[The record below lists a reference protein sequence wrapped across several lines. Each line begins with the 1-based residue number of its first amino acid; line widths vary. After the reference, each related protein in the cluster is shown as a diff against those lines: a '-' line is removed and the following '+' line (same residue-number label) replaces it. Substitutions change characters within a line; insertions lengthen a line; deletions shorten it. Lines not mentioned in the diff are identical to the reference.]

1 MNGLNNKPHVKN
13 ELIHDTPIIIG
24 NNVTSSGI
32 SLLALW
38 NTYADKGYW
47 VRWPEDKRLPLIAS
61 STIVVFTKQGYGELE
76 LHNGRKL
83 ELKGASIVFLDP
95 MTIKHYF
102 CKGLIWDLFWI
113 EFIPNGVMEISY
125 GEIIQLDTLKELDV
139 EFNKISLNLLSE
151 RQKLKELAVASLTKI
166 LYEWLCLIETK
177 PIEDHQFLLVQKVIS
192 EIHLKIAD
200 QWTVREMAEFS
211 KCSEQHLRRLF
222 IKFTKQTPKEYFLN
236 TKLDTAFFLIKNKKY
251 NVNQV
256 SIELNF
262 YDQFHFSKSFKKKF
276 AISPSELIHEREEL
290 SIDGSV
296 HHADGDE
303 NLNEFYNYTLS
314 TK

>member
-1 MNGLNNKPHVKN
+1 MNGLNNKVHVKN

-24 NNVTSSGI
+24 DNVTSSGI

-38 NTYADKGYW
+38 NTYADKGYM

-61 STIVVFTKQGYGELE
+61 STIAVFTKQGYGELE
-76 LHNGRKL
+76 LHNGHTL

-125 GEIIQLDTLKELDV
+125 GEIIQLDTLKKSEN
-139 EFNKISLNLLSE
+139 EFNEISINLLSK

-166 LYEWLCLIETK
+166 IYEWLCLIETK

-192 EIHLKIAD
+192 HIHLKIAD
-200 QWTVREMAEFS
+200 HWTVKEMAEFS
-211 KCSEQHLRRLF
+211 GCSEQHLRRLF
-222 IKFTKQTPKEYFLN
+222 LKFTKQSPKEYFLN
-236 TKLDTAFFLIKNKKY
+236 TKLETAFFLMDKKNY

-276 AISPSELIHEREEL
+276 GISPSEVIQGSERL
-290 SIDGSV
+290 RVNRTDYLPI
-296 HHADGDE
+296 
-303 NLNEFYNYTLS
+303 NNN
-314 TK
+314 

>member
-1 MNGLNNKPHVKN
+1 MNGLNNKVHVKN

-24 NNVTSSGI
+24 DNVTSSGI

-38 NTYADKGYW
+38 NTYADKGYM

-61 STIVVFTKQGYGELE
+61 STIAVFTKQGYGELE
-76 LHNGRKL
+76 LHNGEIL

-125 GEIIQLDTLKELDV
+125 GEIIQLDTLKKLEN
-139 EFNKISLNLLSE
+139 EFNQISVNLVSK

-166 LYEWLCLIETK
+166 IYEWLCLIETK
-177 PIEDHQFLLVQKVIS
+177 PIEDHQFLLVQKAIS
-192 EIHLKIAD
+192 HIHLKIAD
-200 QWTVREMAEFS
+200 HWTVKEMAEFS
-211 KCSEQHLRRLF
+211 GCSEQHLRRLF
-222 IKFTKQTPKEYFLN
+222 LKFTKQSPKEYFLN
-236 TKLDTAFFLIKNKKY
+236 TKLETAFFLMDKKNY

-276 AISPSELIHEREEL
+276 GISPSEVIQGSERL
-290 SIDGSV
+290 RVNRTDYLPI
-296 HHADGDE
+296 
-303 NLNEFYNYTLS
+303 NNN
-314 TK
+314 

>member
-1 MNGLNNKPHVKN
+1 MNGFNNKVHVKN

-24 NNVTSSGI
+24 DNVTSSGI

-38 NTYADKGYW
+38 NTYADKGYM

-61 STIVVFTKQGYGELE
+61 STIAVFTKQGYGELE
-76 LHNGRKL
+76 LHNGEIL

-125 GEIIQLDTLKELDV
+125 GEIIQLDTLKKLES
-139 EFNKISLNLLSE
+139 EFNEISINLLSK

-166 LYEWLCLIETK
+166 IYEWLCLIETK

-192 EIHLKIAD
+192 HIHLKIAD
-200 QWTVREMAEFS
+200 HWTVKEMAEFS
-211 KCSEQHLRRLF
+211 GCSEQHLRRLF
-222 IKFTKQTPKEYFLN
+222 LKFTKQSPKEYFLN
-236 TKLDTAFFLIKNKKY
+236 TKLETAFFLMDKKNY

-276 AISPSELIHEREEL
+276 GISPSEVIQGSERL
-290 SIDGSV
+290 QVNRTDYLPI
-296 HHADGDE
+296 
-303 NLNEFYNYTLS
+303 NNN
-314 TK
+314 

>member
-1 MNGLNNKPHVKN
+1 MNGLNNNQHVKN

-24 NNVTSSGI
+24 QNVTSSGI

-38 NTYADKGYW
+38 NTYADKGYM
-47 VRWPEDKRLPLIAS
+47 VRWPKDKRLPLIPN
-61 STIVVFTKQGYGELE
+61 STIAVFTKQGYGELE
-76 LHNGRKL
+76 LHSGEKL
-83 ELKGASIVFLDP
+83 ELKGVSIVFLDP

-102 CKGLIWDLFWI
+102 CKGMIWDLFWI

-125 GEIIQLDTLKELDV
+125 GEIIQLHTLKKLEN
-139 EFNKISLNLLSE
+139 EFSKISTNLLSQ
-151 RQKLKELAVASLTKI
+151 RQKIKELAVASLTKI

-192 EIHLKIAD
+192 QIHLNIAQ
-200 QWTVREMAEFS
+200 QWTVREMAKFAS
-211 KCSEQHLRRLF
+211 CSEQHLRRLF

-251 NVNQV
+251 SVNQV
-256 SIELNF
+256 SNELNF

-276 AISPSELIHEREEL
+276 GYSPSAL
-290 SIDGSV
+290 
-296 HHADGDE
+296 
-303 NLNEFYNYTLS
+303 
-314 TK
+314 

>member
-1 MNGLNNKPHVKN
+1 MNGLNNKVHVKN

-24 NNVTSSGI
+24 DNVTSSGI

-38 NTYADKGYW
+38 NTYADKGYM

-61 STIVVFTKQGYGELE
+61 STIAVFTKQGYGELE
-76 LHNGRKL
+76 LHNGEIL

-125 GEIIQLDTLKELDV
+125 GEIIQLDTLKKSEN
-139 EFNKISLNLLSE
+139 EFNEISINLLSK

-166 LYEWLCLIETK
+166 IYEWLCLIETK

-192 EIHLKIAD
+192 HIHLKIAD
-200 QWTVREMAEFS
+200 HWTVKEMAEFS
-211 KCSEQHLRRLF
+211 GCSEQHLRRLF
-222 IKFTKQTPKEYFLN
+222 LKFTKQSPKEYFLN
-236 TKLDTAFFLIKNKKY
+236 TKLETAFFLMDKKNY

-276 AISPSELIHEREEL
+276 GISPSEVIQGSERL
-290 SIDGSV
+290 RVNRTDYLPI
-296 HHADGDE
+296 
-303 NLNEFYNYTLS
+303 NNN
-314 TK
+314 